1 MESRQY
7 RIYRQFTQFSRFSPF
22 VCNALQFCTGNRNDG
37 TMTRMEIHLHRMIY
51 HFEVFQVG
59 CFRELISSLHVYIVH
74 QNVLVLSN
82 QFERTGSFHRFL
94 CLLFIVRL
102 FFPFS
107 GSQRTS
113 GCHFNTVTV
122 SFRFIEKMVY
132 PVFIH
137 DITVYTRLFVLRD
150 KKRFRFSFQV
160 RKIFIGIRIINYVYP
175 TGILHRPVDHVLP
188 YFLIINSLRS
198 PYTFQLFLP
207 RITFLYINDRVRPV
221 YQVSRFQQ
229 HHCPVRIPTIIRH
242 HIGQYHIKS
251 LTVFSSQDM
260 RVAHATGRT
269 DYF

>member
-1 MESRQY
+1 MESWQY

-94 CLLFIVRL
+94 CLLFVIRL
-102 FFPFS
+102 FLPFS

-113 GCHFNTVTV
+113 SCYFDTITV
-122 SFRFIEKMVY
+122 SFRLIEKMIY

-137 DITVYTRLFVLRD
+137 DITVYTRFLVLRN
-150 KKRFRFSFQV
+150 KKRFRFPFQV
-160 RKIFIGIRIINYVYP
+160 RKIFIGIRIINHVYP
-175 TGILHRPVDHVLP
+175 TGILHGPVYHVLS

-198 PYTFQLFLP
+198 PYTFQFFLP
-207 RITFLYINDRVRPV
+207 RITLLHINDRMRPV

-229 HHCPVRIPTIIRH
+229 HHRTVRIPTIVRY

-260 RVAHATGRT
+260 RVAHATGRA